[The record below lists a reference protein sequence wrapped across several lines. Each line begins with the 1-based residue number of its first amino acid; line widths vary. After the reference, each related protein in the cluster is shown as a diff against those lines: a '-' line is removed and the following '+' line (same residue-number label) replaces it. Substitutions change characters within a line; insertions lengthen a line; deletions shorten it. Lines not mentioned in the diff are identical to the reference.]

1 MRSQR
6 RETDYP
12 CNECRFFVAA
22 AKRGLEGFEDGNTYM
37 VTGTCDNPQSPLY
50 KHKLT
55 GSFTATV
62 NAMHSKLDRAMR
74 VVCFSQKQS

>member
-6 RETDYP
+6 KEADYP

-22 AKRGLEGFEDGNTYM
+22 KRGLEGFPDGVNYM

-50 KHKLT
+50 KRKLT
-55 GSFTATV
+55 GSFTASV
-62 NAMHSKLDRAMR
+62 NAMHSKLDRAMTIA
-74 VVCFSQKQS
+74 CFTLKES